1 MPPEVSQ
8 KKHTLKGVVLDNNTN
23 EPIIGAA
30 VLVTGTG
37 SGTTT
42 DIDGNYQLEVPANAK
57 SIEISYIGY
66 EKKVMPFDGRN
77 LNDFRVILLKEEGL
91 SVDEVT
97 IVAFSKQKKE
107 SVISSIATVK
117 PKELKV
123 PSSNLTTALA
133 GRVAGLISYQR
144 SGEPGQDNANF
155 FIRGVT
161 TFGYKADPLI
171 LIDGVEL
178 SADDLARL
186 QPDDIESFSIM
197 KDATSSALYGAR
209 GANGVILVTT
219 KEGVEGKL
227 KIAARFE
234 NSFSSPIKNIE
245 LADPITY
252 MVKHNEA
259 VSTRDPLASLPYSQ
273 EKIDNTIAGTNDFVY
288 PAVDWYKMLF
298 KDVTSNQRFNMN
310 LSGGGRVARY
320 YVAMTYNHDNGILN
334 VDKRNN
340 FNSNISLNKISVRS
354 NVNMN
359 LTKTTELITRMSGTF
374 DDYSGPLSGGSDMFS
389 RVVKANPVKFPA
401 YYEKDANNIYTN
413 HILFGNAGTG
423 NYINP
428 YADLVKGYKEYSQ
441 TLLSA
446 QVELKQNFDFITK
459 GLNARV
465 MVNTTRHS
473 YFDVS

>member
-1 MPPEVSQ
+1 MKKRICLSLLFFCFLTNTSSAFAVDVNTLEKERRIAQEEMPPEVSQ

-234 NSFSSPIKNIE
+234 NSF
-245 LADPITY
+245 
-252 MVKHNEA
+252 
-259 VSTRDPLASLPYSQ
+259 
-273 EKIDNTIAGTNDFVY
+273 
-288 PAVDWYKMLF
+288 
-298 KDVTSNQRFNMN
+298 
-310 LSGGGRVARY
+310 
-320 YVAMTYNHDNGILN
+320 
-334 VDKRNN
+334 
-340 FNSNISLNKISVRS
+340 
-354 NVNMN
+354 
-359 LTKTTELITRMSGTF
+359 
-374 DDYSGPLSGGSDMFS
+374 
-389 RVVKANPVKFPA
+389 
-401 YYEKDANNIYTN
+401 
-413 HILFGNAGTG
+413 
-423 NYINP
+423 
-428 YADLVKGYKEYSQ
+428 
-441 TLLSA
+441 
-446 QVELKQNFDFITK
+446 
-459 GLNARV
+459 
-465 MVNTTRHS
+465 
-473 YFDVS
+473 

>member
-1 MPPEVSQ
+1 MKKRICLSLLFFCFLTNTSSAFAVDVNTLEKERRIAQEEMPPEVSQ

-30 VLVTGTG
+30 ILVTGTG

-123 PSSNLTTALA
+123 PSSNFTTALA

-197 KDATSSALYGAR
+197 KDATLNKVSSTKNRGTNMIYTTVNGASEVKEV
-209 GANGVILVTT
+209 GDVSFVILDNVNINSNFILEDLWLPNSTAFEVLKSPSKT
-219 KEGVEGKL
+219 YESTDLPHGLRRDIDTIYRDIDNRVHIHLTPSAEPVYKSFISYGEKTVE
-227 KIAARFE
+227 IFPSV
-234 NSFSSPIKNIE
+234 NQVVIE
-245 LADPITY
+245 D
-252 MVKHNEA
+252 M
-259 VSTRDPLASLPYSQ
+259 PLAGTLSL
-273 EKIDNTIAGTNDFVY
+273 
-288 PAVDWYKMLF
+288 
-298 KDVTSNQRFNMN
+298 VTSVLPEGEDTKLFY
-310 LSGGGRVARY
+310 SE
-320 YVAMTYNHDNGILN
+320 
-334 VDKRNN
+334 K
-340 FNSNISLNKISVRS
+340 SLFDIGKIICDR
-354 NVNMN
+354 
-359 LTKTTELITRMSGTF
+359 
-374 DDYSGPLSGGSDMFS
+374 
-389 RVVKANPVKFPA
+389 
-401 YYEKDANNIYTN
+401 
-413 HILFGNAGTG
+413 
-423 NYINP
+423 
-428 YADLVKGYKEYSQ
+428 
-441 TLLSA
+441 
-446 QVELKQNFDFITK
+446 
-459 GLNARV
+459 
-465 MVNTTRHS
+465 
-473 YFDVS
+473 